1 MIGRVVKRF
10 DRLKTMFILG
20 AAILLNAGMAEG
32 QMAGVPFDW
41 EPFQTRVDLGLR
53 VPSDIP
59 EHNGLI
65 FSDEFSSIRD
75 LAKEE
80 TSVSDVRSERN
91 LDLYRYRRIRLYL
104 SHVIID
110 RKDIDIRQPLSN
122 VDDKINKI
130 KSVPSMFFNS
140 QYRDTFESMG
150 RIFEPQVNLGIEF

>member
-1 MIGRVVKRF
+1 MIGLVVKRL

-20 AAILLNAGMAEG
+20 VAILLNAGMAEG
-32 QMAGVPFDW
+32 QMTGLPFDW

-59 EHNGLI
+59 ERNGLI
-65 FSDEFSSIRD
+65 FPDEFSSIRD

-80 TSVSDVRSERN
+80 TSVSDVKSERN
-91 LDLYRYRRIRLYL
+91 LDLYRYRRIKLYL

-130 KSVPSMFFNS
+130 KSVPSMFFNY

-150 RIFEPQVNLGIEF
+150 RIFEPQINLGIEF

>member
-1 MIGRVVKRF
+1 MIGLVVKRL

-20 AAILLNAGMAEG
+20 VAILLNAGMAEG
-32 QMAGVPFDW
+32 QMTGVAYDW

-53 VPSDIP
+53 LPSNIP
-59 EHNGLI
+59 ERNGLI
-65 FSDEFSSIRD
+65 FPDEFSSIRD

-80 TSVSDVRSERN
+80 TSVSDVKSERN